1 MLARSGDTRTL
12 LQFQDYLAPAYGDNR
27 TSLPVPSQR
36 VIRFLLHPVKT
47 RALGYYQVANQR
59 LGADL
64 VLLMA
69 FSGYHFDLLRERI
82 IEELQRRQVSVSA
95 EEAGPP
101 VALERRRRFESLTLQ
116 SYLPSYTEPPMLP
129 TVSVDPRDDLG
140 DF

>member
-1 MLARSGDTRTL
+1 GSE
-12 LQFQDYLAPAYGDNR
+12 
-27 TSLPVPSQR
+27 
-36 VIRFLLHPVKT
+36 
-47 RALGYYQVANQR
+47 QVQ
-59 LGADL
+59 
-64 VLLMA
+64 LMA

-101 VALERRRRFESLTLQ
+101 VALERHRRFESLTIQ

-129 TVSVDPRDDLG
+129 TVSVDPRKYLG